1 MYPRLLK
8 EQQQAFTNN
17 SQRIATPVLGFLSGK
32 CHVAPITL
40 RMIGAASFL
49 PIYLCVSRAEALLM
63 ASNTNYLSAYRDASA
78 FILYSC
84 IACYL

>member
-1 MYPRLLK
+1 MYPRLLEK
-8 EQQQAFTNN
+8 QQAFANN
-17 SQRIATPVLGFLSGK
+17 SRRIATLVLGFSPGK
-32 CHVAPITL
+32 CYAAPITL
-40 RMIGAASFL
+40 RVIGAASFL

-84 IACYL
+84 IVCYL